1 MLRVE
6 AMTSFCG
13 QFGPF
18 SVILASKEFWGTEV
32 DQPLFHVLLEGR
44 KVGPYDRRTIVGM
57 RIKKT
62 LTSDHVLIGVDG
74 TQLTV
79 ADLIGR
85 PGPKPFNAERSGSFS
100 IVHATF
106 PASLLEVEGKGV
118 DIPAF
123 KGEVEARVQ
132 ADVLRLAGR
141 FRQGLGWK
149 EDRIKLTLK
158 DVVHA
163 RVKGSQVELWL
174 RSAGKA
180 RLQRVCLELFTPEA
194 AGDLVEWF
202 TSATPYPES
211 GGAPA
216 AAAQAERRGMWA
228 AGACIAAVAVV
239 LVVLVLVA
247 VLHRRF

>member
-1 MLRVE
+1 
-6 AMTSFCG
+6 
-13 QFGPF
+13 
-18 SVILASKEFWGTEV
+18 V

-85 PGPKPFNAERSGSFS
+85 PPSKPFNSERSGSFS
-100 IVHATF
+100 IVHAVF

-118 DIPAF
+118 DIPVF

-141 FRQGLGWK
+141 FRSGLGWK
-149 EDRIKLTLK
+149 EDRVKLVLK
-158 DVVHA
+158 DVAHA
-163 RVKGSQVELWL
+163 RVKASQVEFWL
-174 RSAGKA
+174 RGAGKA
-180 RLQRVCLELFTPEA
+180 GLQRVCLELFTPEA

-202 TSATPYPES
+202 TSATPYPGS
-211 GGAPA
+211 AAGPA
-216 AAAQAERRGMWA
+216 AAARPGEHRGMWVAA
-228 AGACIAAVAVV
+228 AGIATVAIVF
-239 LVVLVLVA
+239 VVLVLVA
-247 VLHRRF
+247 LLHRRF

>member
-1 MLRVE
+1 
-6 AMTSFCG
+6 
-13 QFGPF
+13 
-18 SVILASKEFWGTEV
+18 V

-85 PGPKPFNAERSGSFS
+85 PAPKPFNAERSGSFS

-106 PASLLEVEGKGV
+106 PASLLEVEGNGI

-141 FRQGLGWK
+141 FRRGLGWK
-149 EDRIKLTLK
+149 EDRIKIPLK

-163 RVKGSQVELWL
+163 RVKATQVELWL
-174 RSAGKA
+174 RSAGKSA
-180 RLQRVCLELFTPEA
+180 LQRICLELFTPEA

-202 TSATPYPES
+202 TSASPYPES
-211 GGAPA
+211 AAAPA
-216 AAAQAERRGMWA
+216 LAKAHEHRGMWF
-228 AGACIAAVAVV
+228 AGAGIAAVALVV
-239 LVVLVLVA
+239 VVLVLVA

>member
-1 MLRVE
+1 
-6 AMTSFCG
+6 
-13 QFGPF
+13 
-18 SVILASKEFWGTEV
+18 V

-85 PGPKPFNAERSGSFS
+85 PAPKPFNAERSGSFS

-106 PASLLEVEGKGV
+106 PASLLEVEGNGI

-123 KGEVEARVQ
+123 KGEMEARVQ

-141 FRQGLGWK
+141 FRRGLGWK
-149 EDRIKLTLK
+149 ET
-158 DVVHA
+158 A
-163 RVKGSQVELWL
+163 S
-174 RSAGKA
+174 RS
-180 RLQRVCLELFTPEA
+180 R
-194 AGDLVEWF
+194 
-202 TSATPYPES
+202 
-211 GGAPA
+211 
-216 AAAQAERRGMWA
+216 
-228 AGACIAAVAVV
+228 
-239 LVVLVLVA
+239 
-247 VLHRRF
+247 

>member
-1 MLRVE
+1 
-6 AMTSFCG
+6 
-13 QFGPF
+13 
-18 SVILASKEFWGTEV
+18 V

-85 PGPKPFNAERSGSFS
+85 PAPKPFNAERSGSFS

-106 PASLLEVEGKGV
+106 PASLLEVEGNGI

-141 FRQGLGWK
+141 FRRGLGWK
-149 EDRIKLTLK
+149 EDRIKIPLK

-163 RVKGSQVELWL
+163 RVKGTQVELWL
-174 RSAGKA
+174 RSAGKSA
-180 RLQRVCLELFTPEA
+180 LQRICLELFTPEA

-202 TSATPYPES
+202 TSASPYSE
-211 GGAPA
+211 A
-216 AAAQAERRGMWA
+216 AAAPALAKAREHRGMWF
-228 AGACIAAVAVV
+228 AGAGIAAVALVV
-239 LVVLVLVA
+239 VVLVLVA

>member
-1 MLRVE
+1 MVR
-6 AMTSFCG
+6 FCG
-13 QFGPF
+13 HFGPF
-18 SVILASKEFWGTEV
+18 SVILAGKESWGTEV

-85 PGPKPFNAERSGSFS
+85 PAPKPFNAERSGSFS

-123 KGEVEARVQ
+123 KGEIEARVQ

-141 FRQGLGWK
+141 FRHGLGWK

-163 RVKGSQVELWL
+163 RVKGTQVELWL
-174 RSAGKA
+174 RGADNKGP
-180 RLQRVCLELFTPEA
+180 LQRVCLELFTPEA

-211 GGAPA
+211 AAAAPA
-216 AAAQAERRGMWA
+216 AKASDRRSMWMAA
-228 AGACIAAVAVV
+228 AGISAVAIV

>member
-1 MLRVE
+1 
-6 AMTSFCG
+6 
-13 QFGPF
+13 
-18 SVILASKEFWGTEV
+18 V

-74 TQLTV
+74 SQLTV

-85 PGPKPFNAERSGSFS
+85 SAPKPFNAERSGSFS

-106 PASLLEVEGKGV
+106 PASLLEVEGAGV
-118 DIPAF
+118 AIPAF

-141 FRQGLGWK
+141 FRHGLGWK
-149 EDRIKLTLK
+149 EDRVKLTLK
-158 DVVHA
+158 DVAHA
-163 RVKGSQVELWL
+163 RVEGSQVEFWL
-174 RSAGKA
+174 RGAGKSS
-180 RLQRVCLELFTPEA
+180 LQRVCLELFTAEA

-211 GGAPA
+211 AAGPA
-216 AAAQAERRGMWA
+216 AAVKASEHRGMWI
-228 AGACIAAVAVV
+228 AGAAIATVAIIIAV
-239 LVVLVLVA
+239 VLVA

>member
-1 MLRVE
+1 
-6 AMTSFCG
+6 
-13 QFGPF
+13 
-18 SVILASKEFWGTEV
+18 V

-85 PGPKPFNAERSGSFS
+85 PPPKPFNSERSGSFS
-100 IVHATF
+100 IVHAVF
-106 PASLLEVEGKGV
+106 PASLLEVDGKGV
-118 DIPAF
+118 DIPVF

-141 FRQGLGWK
+141 FRHGLGWK
-149 EDRIKLTLK
+149 EDRVKLLLK
-158 DVVHA
+158 DVAHA
-163 RVKGSQVELWL
+163 RVKGTQLEFWI
-174 RSAGKA
+174 RSGDKLP
-180 RLQRVCLELFTPEA
+180 LQRVCLELFTTEA

-202 TSATPYPES
+202 TSATPYP
-211 GGAPA
+211 ATA
-216 AAAQAERRGMWA
+216 AAAKAGERRGLWVA
-228 AGACIAAVAVV
+228 AAAIATVAIVFVV
-239 LVVLVLVA
+239 LGIVL

>member
-1 MLRVE
+1 
-6 AMTSFCG
+6 
-13 QFGPF
+13 
-18 SVILASKEFWGTEV
+18 V

-85 PGPKPFNAERSGSFS
+85 PPPKPFNSERSGSFS
-100 IVHATF
+100 IVHAVF

-118 DIPAF
+118 DIPVF

-141 FRQGLGWK
+141 FRHGLGWK
-149 EDRIKLTLK
+149 EDRVKLLLK
-158 DVVHA
+158 DVAHA
-163 RVKGSQVELWL
+163 RVKGTQLEFWI
-174 RSAGKA
+174 RSGDKLP
-180 RLQRVCLELFTPEA
+180 LQRVCLELFTTEA

-202 TSATPYPES
+202 TSATPYP
-211 GGAPA
+211 ATA
-216 AAAQAERRGMWA
+216 AAAKAGERRGLWVA
-228 AGACIAAVAVV
+228 AAAIATVAIVFVV
-239 LVVLVLVA
+239 LVIVL